1 MKPKPRPR
9 AGSSFFHSSA
19 AIVRWIDNTLSSP
32 KTRDEGSSFGLGSA
46 PGLRLGQY
54 IKASVAATNPT
65 RIGFT
70 SSKSSSIG
78 NRGSRNH
85 TTLVLHTNHI
95 CG

>member
-32 KTRDEGSSFGLGSA
+32 KTRDEASALGLGSA
-46 PGLRLGQY
+46 PGPKPGQHS
-54 IKASVAATNPT
+54 KVTVAAKNPT

-70 SSKSSSIG
+70 SSRRKSIRSIA
-78 NRGSRNH
+78 H
-85 TTLVLHTNHI
+85 TFVLHTNHI